1 MTELITK
8 RHFINKPLVRIKI
21 TCIFVIKASKWPR
34 SKFSN
39 NSRNLRVFINWQFPI
54 FIKNRQALLL
64 TTIGFL
70 KVQNSSFEVD
80 PKCRQTSHSYSTL
93 HREKAKRCLK
103 LNQTTIN
110 RIAWWFLIDIGDLQ
124 LINTLRF
131 LELLEKFKSTGCRS
145 FETQHSIIQ

>member
-1 MTELITK
+1 MLLQQTLIVDDW
-8 RHFINKPLVRIKI
+8 INY
-21 TCIFVIKASKWPR
+21 KASLYKQTTR
-34 SKFSN
+34 QNKNNMHICNQSIQMASVEIFN

-110 RIAWWFLIDIGDLQ
+110 RIACDF
-124 LINTLRF
+124 
-131 LELLEKFKSTGCRS
+131 
-145 FETQHSIIQ
+145 